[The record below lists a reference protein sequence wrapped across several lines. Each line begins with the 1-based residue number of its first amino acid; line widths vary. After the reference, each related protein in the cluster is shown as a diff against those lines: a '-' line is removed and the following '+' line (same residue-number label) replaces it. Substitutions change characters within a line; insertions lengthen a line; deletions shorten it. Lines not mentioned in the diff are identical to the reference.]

1 MTVAQPTIE
10 LTIFQKSG
18 GALTKRISLGDDG
31 AVVSDGSACLMTYGV
46 ARRFSFSF
54 AQEFG
59 ERMARFEP
67 NEALATGSLRPD
79 LPDTVNVVTKRRLNG
94 GAHPGVIARSQ
105 DYIRF
110 RPGVPALTLIDYD
123 KKGMPAAVASKLEE
137 LGGLWDALV
146 RIVPELKGT
155 TRIERASTSAGLYD
169 ARNGERFGGN
179 GGFHIYV
186 LIKDGTDSE
195 RFLKTLHER
204 CWLRGLGWMMVG
216 AAGQLLERSIVDR
229 VCGTPERLAFEGAPE
244 LVAPVAQDLAAR
256 RPVCIE
262 GEPLDTIAA
271 CPPLSIVQL
280 EKLRELRARERH
292 RLAGESAKARELFID
307 RQARRLVE
315 RTGMDLPR
323 ARRTIERQCEGVLLP
338 DLELPFDD
346 PELAGKTV
354 ADVLTDP
361 VSFEG
366 ETLSDPLEG
375 PEYGRGK
382 ARIMRR
388 ADGSVW
394 INSFAH
400 GRTTYGLKLDFAAAR
415 AILDRTEKAGV
426 VDVFV
431 SLAITADL
439 REDEIEQLRHLTAE
453 RGGVGPRA
461 LTDIL
466 KQARKHHAAGLAR
479 QERERRMAERTD
491 PRPQIPAPA
500 ATASWLPQMNVLNDV
515 LGHAPGL
522 EPPMRDV
529 DGIPVVVRVRRMPKL
544 HAFTALGANQE
555 ESEETRLPSPE
566 QPLLTR
572 LTEPQL
578 AELIEGH
585 IDYVDAFGNPVHLHN
600 AFVHHYHTRP
610 NDVALPLASAVL
622 TLPLV
627 LGDGTLLKKPGL
639 DRERG
644 IILRIPSE
652 LSAILPDLADC
663 TKEAVGKAMRFLTDE
678 WLCDVATD
686 YAGKCTIIAGAL
698 SVIERSLLPD
708 RPIFWVTAG
717 RRGGGKTTT
726 LIMLL
731 VAVTGIRPAAAAWSP
746 NEEERRKALLAYLL
760 EGMPALI
767 WDNIPNGEKIA
778 CPHIE
783 RSCTTA
789 WYSDRRL
796 GVSETVATSAATIH
810 FFTGNNVGPHRDLT
824 SRSLQTRLV
833 VDRHDPENRPFA
845 HTDPIGWTEA
855 HRGRILKELYIVL
868 LGNPLFR
875 GEGTAPQT
883 RFKTW
888 WSLIGQAVEFAAR
901 AHKNPTPEE
910 PDPVCFRKL
919 FLNQEKDDDASGDLA
934 EALAAMDVLAA
945 NLPDRKFR
953 AADVAAAA
961 NITGDGAAS
970 TIRGRAATLRE
981 LLFPKVSENQAVTA
995 KATGKRLRRH
1005 LDEPVAYNGETLILK
1020 CSPDTHDKSLTYHVQ
1035 RLPSQD
1041 DRENKKA

>member
-1 MTVAQPTIE
+1 MTADPLE
-10 LTIFQKSG
+10 LTVFQKSG
-18 GALTKRISLGDDG
+18 GPLTKRISLGPDG
-31 AVVSDGSACLMTYGV
+31 AVVADGSHCLMSRGV
-46 ARRFSFSF
+46 ARRFTFGPIH
-54 AQEFG
+54 EFG
-59 ERMARFEP
+59 DLIAVMGSDKAV
-67 NEALATGSLRPD
+67 ALGVLRDD
-79 LPDTVNVVTKRRLNG
+79 LPAAVEVLAKRKLNG
-94 GAHPGVIARSQ
+94 STHHDIISRSQ
-105 DYIRF
+105 EYLTY
-110 RPGVPALTLIDYD
+110 RPGKPALVLLDFD
-123 KKGMPAAVASKLEE
+123 AKGMPPGVEQRLRD
-137 LGGLWDALV
+137 LGGFWSALV
-146 RIVPELKGT
+146 SVVPGMKDVA
-155 TRIERASTSAGLYD
+155 RVERASTSAGLYD
-169 ARNGERFGGN
+169 TRTGDTFAASNGR
-179 GGFHIYV
+179 HIYLLV
-186 LIKDGTDSE
+186 KDGADNE

-204 CWLRGLGWMMVG
+204 CWLAGLGWMMVG
-216 AAGQLLERSIVDR
+216 RAGQMLERSIVDR
-229 VCGTPERLAFEGAPE
+229 VCGTPERLAFEGAPV

-256 RPVCIE
+256 QPVCVD
-262 GEPLDTIAA
+262 GEVLDTIATCA
-271 CPPLSIVQL
+271 PLSIVDQAKV
-280 EKLRELRARERH
+280 EELRARERH
-292 RLAGESAKARELFID
+292 RLAGECAKARELFID
-307 RQARRLVE
+307 RQADVLAE

-323 ARRTIERQCEGVLLP
+323 ARRAIDRQCEGVLLP

-346 PELAGKTV
+346 PELQGKTV
-354 ADVLTDP
+354 ADVLADP

-366 ETLSDPLEG
+366 ETLADPLEG
-375 PEYGRGK
+375 VEYGACK

-400 GRTTYGLKLDFAAAR
+400 GRTTYELKLDFAAAR
-415 AILDRTEKAGV
+415 TILDRTEKTGV

-439 REDEIEQLRHLTAE
+439 REDEVEQLKHLAAE

-479 QERERRMAERTD
+479 QERDRRMAMRTD
-491 PRPQIPAPA
+491 PRPQIPAPGGA
-500 ATASWLPQMNVLNDV
+500 APWVPQMDVLNDV
-515 LGHAPGL
+515 LGKAPGP

-544 HAFTALGANQE
+544 HAFTSLGANQE
-555 ESEETRLPSPE
+555 ETEETRLPSPE

-585 IDYVDAFGNPVHLHN
+585 IDYVDAFGNSVHLHN

-627 LGDGTLLKKPGL
+627 LGDGRLLKKNGL
-639 DRERG
+639 DPERG
-644 IILRIPSE
+644 IVFRIPVE
-652 LSAILPDLADC
+652 LSEILPDRAAC
-663 TKEAVGKAMRFLTDE
+663 TPQAVGAAMRFLTDQ

-686 YAGKCTIIAGAL
+686 YRGKCTLIAGAL
-698 SVIERSLLPD
+698 SIIERSLLPD

-731 VAVTGIRPAAAAWSP
+731 VAVTGVRPAAAAWSP

-760 EGMPALI
+760 EGLAALI
-767 WDNIPNGEKIA
+767 WDNIPNGERIA

-833 VDRHDPENRPFA
+833 VDRHDPENRSFTHA
-845 HTDPIGWTEA
+845 DPIGWTEA
-855 HRGRILKELYIVL
+855 NRGKILKALYTVL
-868 LGNPLFR
+868 LGNPLF
-875 GEGTAPQT
+875 EGKGTPPQT

-888 WSLIGQAVEFAAR
+888 WSLIGQAVEAAAK
-901 AHKNPTPEE
+901 AHKNTQ
-910 PDPVCFRKL
+910 PDDPIPVSFKEL
-919 FLNQEKDDDASGDLA
+919 FLNQEKDDDSSGDLA
-934 EALAAMDVLAA
+934 EALAAMAA
-945 NLPDRKFR
+945 MPGNSSEGKFR

-961 NITGDGAAS
+961 NITGDGASS
-970 TIRGRAATLRE
+970 TLRERAAVLRE
-981 LLFPKVSENQAVTA
+981 LLFPKVPENQAVTA
-995 KATGKRLRRH
+995 KATSKRLRRH
-1005 LDEPVAYNGETLILK
+1005 LDEPVAYNEETLILK
-1020 CSPDTHDKSLTYHVQ
+1020 CTPDTHDKSLDYYVQ
-1035 RLPSQD
+1035 RIPTQD
-1041 DRENKKA
+1041 EHDNKET